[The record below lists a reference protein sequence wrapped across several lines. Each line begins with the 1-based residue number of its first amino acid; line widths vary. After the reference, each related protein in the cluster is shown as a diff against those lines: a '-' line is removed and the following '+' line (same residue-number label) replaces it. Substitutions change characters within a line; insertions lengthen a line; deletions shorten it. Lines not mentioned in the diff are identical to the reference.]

1 MLELHLLLLIHLFYL
16 ISFLLAAP
24 PLLLQSPVQ
33 LVTSPALVWFPATL
47 VPETTT
53 SLNMAAPTASP
64 APSMA
69 PPLLPVQPPF
79 STAPVSVTVQDK
91 TRFFFLI
98 YVHGKPTQTS
108 TVHNRALFLW
118 LLRKI
123 FGFYF

>member
-1 MLELHLLLLIHLFYL
+1 MLELHLLLLIHLFHL
-16 ISFLLAAP
+16 ISP
-24 PLLLQSPVQ
+24 PLLLQSPAQ

-91 TRFFFLI
+91 TR
-98 YVHGKPTQTS
+98 V
-108 TVHNRALFLW
+108 V
-118 LLRKI
+118 
-123 FGFYF
+123 FYLCPW